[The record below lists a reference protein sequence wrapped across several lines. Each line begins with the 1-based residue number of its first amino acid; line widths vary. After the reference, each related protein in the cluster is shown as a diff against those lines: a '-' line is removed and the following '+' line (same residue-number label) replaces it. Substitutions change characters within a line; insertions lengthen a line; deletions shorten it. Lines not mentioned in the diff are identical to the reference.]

1 MIKKINWFDVYLVLV
16 IAALVAV
23 FVFAQQRNKLRTVD
37 HIEVKFLSNNNHFL
51 TQEMVNNLLIQNF
64 PRASKIFKDDLDLN
78 RLEKE
83 LRRNEMIASSQVYFN
98 VDGVL
103 NAHVVQKTA
112 IARVLTDEGSYYIDS
127 KGGKMPLSDN
137 FSAHVPVVYGQLLPG
152 NEAKFAEIM
161 NTIYNDEFLKES
173 ITGVLVNPDQ
183 SLQLSV
189 RGYGYGVEFG
199 KMTEVNRKF
208 DNYKAFVHYAQNDT
222 LINTYKN
229 VNLRFTQQVVC
240 TK

>member
-16 IAALVAV
+16 ITALIAV
-23 FVFAQQRNKLRTVD
+23 FLFAKQRNKLRTVD

-64 PRASKIFKDDLDLN
+64 PRASKVFKDDLDLN
-78 RLEKE
+78 RLERE
-83 LRRNEMIASSQVYFN
+83 LRKNEMIASSQVYFDAN
-98 VDGVL
+98 GVL

-112 IARVLTDEGSYYIDS
+112 IARVLTNDDSYYIDS
-127 KGGKMPLSDN
+127 EGHKMPLSEN
-137 FSAHVPVVYGQLLPG
+137 FSAHVPVVYGNLLPG
-152 NEAKFAEIM
+152 NEARFAEIM
-161 NTIYNDEFLKES
+161 NKIYQDEFLKES
-173 ITGVLVNPDQ
+173 VTGVLVNPDQ

-189 RGYGYGVEFG
+189 RGYAYSVEFG
-199 KMTEVNRKF
+199 KMTEVDKKF
-208 DNYKAFVHYAQNDT
+208 DNYKAFVHYSQNDT